1 MSNPFDYVKS
11 ITSTKESLYS
21 NEELFQK
28 EYVSF
33 MVNRSLSNSHLTVL
47 FCDIINQYQH
57 LDKKLQYDFY
67 INGVP
72 KRNDF
77 TKWVKKEETNVS
89 EDLVTFV
96 CTTLKISI
104 SRALSVIKLIG
115 EEAIKFEMGK
125 RGGRV

>member
-1 MSNPFDYVKS
+1 MANPFDYVKS

-21 NEELFQK
+21 NEEIFQK

-33 MVNRSLSNSHLTVL
+33 MINRSLSNSHLTVL

-77 TKWVKKEETNVS
+77 TKWVKKEESDVS
-89 EDLVTFV
+89 EEVLDFV
-96 CTTLKISI
+96 CTNLKLSI
-104 SRALSVIKLIG
+104 SRALSVIKLLG
-115 EEAIKFEMGK
+115 EEAIKFEMSK